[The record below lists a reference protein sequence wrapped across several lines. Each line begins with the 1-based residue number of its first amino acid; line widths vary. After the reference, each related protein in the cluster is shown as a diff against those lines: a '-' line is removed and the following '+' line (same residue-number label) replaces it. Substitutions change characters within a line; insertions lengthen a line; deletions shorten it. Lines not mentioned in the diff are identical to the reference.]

1 MNKKKINFLNLKI
14 NNLIKLLDKKVKS
27 HPYIVVISM
36 HELFRN
42 LYPHDPYIKTEKDN
56 CKRVSTTVENL
67 ELFIHSACNLGSYK
81 NPLLNT
87 KYNTQDLF
95 GKLCLEI

>member
-42 LYPHDPYIKTEKDN
+42 LYPHDPDLMKKIIIKGFLP
-56 CKRVSTTVENL
+56 R
-67 ELFIHSACNLGSYK
+67 
-81 NPLLNT
+81 
-87 KYNTQDLF
+87 
-95 GKLCLEI
+95 

>member
-14 NNLIKLLDKKVKS
+14 NNLIKLLDKKAKS

-56 CKRVSTTVENL
+56 FKRISTKDSIEFL
-67 ELFIHSACNLGSYK
+67 
-81 NPLLNT
+81 
-87 KYNTQDLF
+87 
-95 GKLCLEI
+95 